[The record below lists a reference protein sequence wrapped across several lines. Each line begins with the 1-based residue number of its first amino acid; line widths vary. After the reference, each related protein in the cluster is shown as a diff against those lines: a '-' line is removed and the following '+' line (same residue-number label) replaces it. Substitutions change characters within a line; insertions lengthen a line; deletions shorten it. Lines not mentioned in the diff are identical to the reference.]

1 MNRTVITCGEEKYI
15 IDLECPLDISIPY
28 NFNGQQP
35 NFFDVAPGTQSPL
48 EYNDN
53 IFENKLGCNV
63 PVFNFNIHCTGT
75 HTETIGHILDE
86 KAFYINNI
94 LPINFISTF
103 VVTLNPV
110 PSSDSDEKYHVE
122 RSSDELII
130 TSKQIEYALDN
141 YDTRFMDA
149 LVIRTMPND
158 RTKMYRKYVGNMH
171 PFLTNEAIRFISSTN
186 ISHLIIDT
194 PSIDRA
200 DDSGQLLNHRIFWN
214 IDIANSKIKDHRTIT
229 EFAFI
234 DSSIDDGRYFLQF
247 LLPNFTSHVS
257 PTRPILYRCID
268 G

>member
-94 LPINFISTF
+94 LKF
-103 VVTLNPV
+103 
-110 PSSDSDEKYHVE
+110 
-122 RSSDELII
+122 
-130 TSKQIEYALDN
+130 
-141 YDTRFMDA
+141 
-149 LVIRTMPND
+149 
-158 RTKMYRKYVGNMH
+158 
-171 PFLTNEAIRFISSTN
+171 
-186 ISHLIIDT
+186 
-194 PSIDRA
+194 
-200 DDSGQLLNHRIFWN
+200 
-214 IDIANSKIKDHRTIT
+214 
-229 EFAFI
+229 
-234 DSSIDDGRYFLQF
+234 
-247 LLPNFTSHVS
+247 
-257 PTRPILYRCID
+257 
-268 G
+268 